1 VRPLAVVALL
11 VLAIAAVGGWLW
23 LRNSSLVAVNGVT
36 VVGVSGPDADQIRA
50 ALETAGRGMTTLNV
64 RMAALRTAVAPFP
77 IVKDLR
83 VSTQFPHGLR
93 IQVIEQLAVA
103 VVTAGPRRVAVAGD
117 GTLLRDVAPP
127 RSVPAVSLRALPGG
141 SRLTD
146 PRELA
151 IVAVL
156 AAAPYQLLEHVDGA
170 TDNASHGV
178 VVQLRSGPNVYFGD
192 SSRLGAKWTAAT
204 AVLADSG
211 SAGAGYIDV
220 TDPYRPAAG
229 AQ

>member
-1 VRPLAVVALL
+1 VRLAAVVAL
-11 VLAIAAVGGWLW
+11 VVVALAAFGGWLW

-36 VVGVSGPDADQIRA
+36 VVGASGPDADQIRSALQTA
-50 ALETAGRGMTTLNV
+50 ARGMTTLNV
-64 RMAALRTAVAPFP
+64 RMGALRTAVAPFP
-77 IVKDLR
+77 VVKDVQ

-93 IQVIEQLAVA
+93 IRVIEQLAVA
-103 VVTAGPRRVAVAGD
+103 VAAAGPRRVAVAGD

-127 RSVPAVSLRALPGG
+127 RSLPTISLKALPGG
-141 SRLTD
+141 SRLVD

-151 IVAVL
+151 VVAVL

-170 TDNASHGV
+170 ADSAAHGV
-178 VVQLRSGPNVYFGD
+178 VIQLRSGPNVYFGD
-192 SSRLGAKWTAAT
+192 SSQLRPKWTAAT